1 MRDDDLRRT
10 SLLSGHDPA
19 PRRSDDDPLKVA
31 VIYYS
36 ATGTVHQLAQA
47 VADGA
52 RDAGGSVRV
61 VRVAETV
68 AREVVERNPL
78 WARHIDATAAV
89 PIATL
94 NDVRAADVLLLG
106 SPTRFGHVTS
116 QLQAFIDTWGEL
128 WGDNAFQDKVFAAF
142 TASATKHGGQETTL
156 MSIYTMVCHL
166 GGIIVPPGYTDPAQ
180 FETGNPY
187 GASAVSSNGQLP
199 PTEADLRS
207 AYVVGRRATGVAR
220 DLRIGRALNAPR

>member
-1 MRDDDLRRT
+1 MRDEDLRPT
-10 SLLSGHDPA
+10 TTLGSPGAA
-19 PRRSDDDPLKVA
+19 PRRPAAEPLKVA

-36 ATGTVHQLAQA
+36 ATGSVHRLAQS

-52 RDAGGSVRV
+52 RAAGGSVRV

-68 AREVVERNPL
+68 ARDVVERNPL
-78 WARHIDATAAV
+78 WARHLDATADV
-89 PIATL
+89 PVATL
-94 NDVRAADVLLLG
+94 HDVRAADVVLLG
-106 SPTRFGHVTS
+106 SPTRFGHVAS
-116 QLQAFIDTWGEL
+116 QMQAFIDTWGEL
-128 WGDNAFQDKVFAAF
+128 WGQNAFEHKVFAAF
-142 TASATKHGGQETTL
+142 TSSATHHGGQETTL

-187 GASAVSSNGQLP
+187 GASSVSNNGQQP

-207 AYVVGRRATGVAR
+207 ARVVGWRATTVALQ
-220 DLRIGRALNAPR
+220 LRTGRSAQPA

>member
-1 MRDDDLRRT
+1 MRDEDLRRT
-10 SLLSGHDPA
+10 TMLDSPGST

-31 VIYYS
+31 IIYYS
-36 ATGTVHQLAQA
+36 ATGSVHQLAQS

-52 RDAGGSVRV
+52 RDAHGSVRV

-68 AREVVERNPL
+68 SRDIVERNPL
-78 WARHIDATAAV
+78 WARHIDTTTAV

-94 NDVRAADVLLLG
+94 ADVRAADVLLLG

-116 QLQAFIDTWGEL
+116 QMQAFIDTWGEL
-128 WGDNAFQDKVFAAF
+128 WGENAFQDKVFAAF

-166 GGIIVPPGYTDPAQ
+166 GGIIVPPGYTEPVQ

-187 GASAVSSNGQLP
+187 GASTVSDNGQRP

-207 AYVVGRRATGVAR
+207 AYVVGHRATTVAR
-220 DLRIGRALNAPR
+220 DLRTGRSINPR

>member
-1 MRDDDLRRT
+1 MRDEDQRHT
-10 SLLSGHDPA
+10 TMLSQQSA
-19 PRRSDDDPLKVA
+19 PRRLDADPLKVA
-31 VIYYS
+31 VVYYS
-36 ATGTVHQLAQA
+36 ATGTVHQLAQS

-52 RDAGGSVRV
+52 RDAGGSVRA

-68 AREVVERNPL
+68 TREVVERNPL
-78 WARHIDATAAV
+78 WARHLDSAGSV
-89 PIATL
+89 PVASL
-94 NDVRAADVLLLG
+94 NDVRAADVVLIG
-106 SPTRFGHVTS
+106 SPTRFGHVAS

-128 WGDNAFQDKVFAAF
+128 WGQNAFQDKVFAAF
-142 TASATKHGGQETTL
+142 TASATNHGGQETTL

-187 GASAVSSNGQLP
+187 GASSVSHNGQLP

-207 AYVVGRRATGVAR
+207 AYIVGHRATSVAR
-220 DLRIGRALNAPR
+220 DLRVGRAVDLD

>member
-1 MRDDDLRRT
+1 MRDDELRTMTPSRDGT
-10 SLLSGHDPA
+10 PH
-19 PRRSDDDPLKVA
+19 RSADDPLKVA

-36 ATGTVHQLAQA
+36 ATGSVHRLAHA

-52 RDAGGSVRV
+52 REAGGSVRV
-61 VRVAETV
+61 VQVAETV
-68 AREVVERNPL
+68 PRDLIERNPL
-78 WARHIDATAAV
+78 WARHVDETAAV
-89 PIATL
+89 PVATL
-94 NDVRAADVLLLG
+94 HDVRAADVVLLG

-128 WGDNAFQDKVFAAF
+128 WADNAFEDKVFAAF
-142 TASATKHGGQETTL
+142 TASATSHGGQETTL

-166 GGIIVPPGYTDPAQ
+166 GGIIVPPGYIDPAQ

-187 GASAVSSNGQLP
+187 GASTVSNNGRLP

-207 AYVVGRRATGVAR
+207 AYGLGRRATSVAR
-220 DLRIGRALNAPR
+220 DLRLGRLQSRP

>member
-1 MRDDDLRRT
+1 MRDEDLRRT
-10 SLLSGHDPA
+10 TMLGRQDST

-36 ATGTVHQLAQA
+36 ATGSVHRLAQSL
-47 VADGA
+47 ADGA

-68 AREVVERNPL
+68 SRDIIDRNPL
-78 WARHIDATAAV
+78 WARHVDSTTAV
-89 PIATL
+89 PVATL

-106 SPTRFGHVTS
+106 SPTRFGHVAS
-116 QLQAFIDTWGEL
+116 QMQAFIDTWGEL
-128 WGDNAFQDKVFAAF
+128 WGENAFQNKVFAAF
-142 TASATKHGGQETTL
+142 TASATRHGGQETTL

-187 GASAVSSNGQLP
+187 GASTVSNNGRRP
-199 PTEADLRS
+199 PTDADLRS
-207 AYVVGRRATGVAR
+207 AYIVGRRATTVAG
-220 DLRIGRALNAPR
+220 DLRTGRLLNPR